1 MHRRARKCSNARH
14 TVQKGKISRRELI
27 ETSLCSCLHGAAGL
41 LQYLYLGVFLF
52 NVTLQVIQSSPTTA
66 TERAHVISW
75 IVRQIM
81 IL

>member
-1 MHRRARKCSNARH
+1 MLERSAYRAKGEDITERIARE
-14 TVQKGKISRRELI
+14 QR
-27 ETSLCSCLHGAAGL
+27 LCSCLHGAAGL